1 MDWLALVESADLQL
15 AFCGLTAIDWELLRR
30 CTEYDGDFWSQHPV
44 IGYFWSYVCG
54 LDNDRS
60 RRLLKLWT
68 SSEVCPHGLRLYIM
82 SAEDSDRLP
91 CGQTCTGF
99 LIMPNYATQEK
110 MLHKLDQAVDSET
123 IFRFM

>member
-60 RRLLKLWT
+60 RRLLKLWYLKYVG
-68 SSEVCPHGLRLYIM
+68 S
-82 SAEDSDRLP
+82 
-91 CGQTCTGF
+91 
-99 LIMPNYATQEK
+99 
-110 MLHKLDQAVDSET
+110 HKVKCIINQK
-123 IFRFM
+123 